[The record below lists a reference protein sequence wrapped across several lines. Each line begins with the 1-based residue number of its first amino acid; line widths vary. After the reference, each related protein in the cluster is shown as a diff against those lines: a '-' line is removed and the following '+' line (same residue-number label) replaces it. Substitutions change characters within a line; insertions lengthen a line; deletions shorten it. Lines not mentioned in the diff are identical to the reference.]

1 MRPALLGAC
10 AALRV
15 LRCCLQDF
23 WVAALWKKLM
33 DVRVL
38 GANQTTAIA
47 VTTTT
52 AMPAAGA
59 DPEADKWVLARDQS
73 CNFGEPYNGTPS
85 VLFLGKVGSAAECQ
99 AKCASQPGPNK
110 CKAFSWCGDCGKG
123 GNDEWVDTCY
133 GRLDE
138 QWALHPVHGAV
149 SGCDKT
155 LAKCVPTLPPPPPPP
170 APTPLAVRTFAHCS
184 KLKAGAVVFAVAVS
198 PCVRTEAVDLR
209 FPGATSLTTW
219 WLDAKAAADDMVRL
233 NGKNLTVS
241 VDSPL
246 PSLEGEAAQGSRAT
260 VPAGGVCAVG
270 FVQAEYSAPVAAC
283 R

>member
-1 MRPALLGAC
+1 M
-10 AALRV
+10 
-15 LRCCLQDF
+15 QDF

-33 DVRVL
+33 GVRVL
-38 GANQTTAIA
+38 GANQTT
-47 VTTTT
+47 T
-52 AMPAAGA
+52 AGA
-59 DPEADKWVLARDQS
+59 DAEATAGEDEWVLARDQS
-73 CNFGEPYNGTPS
+73 CNFGEPYNGTAS
-85 VLFLGKVGSAAECQ
+85 VLFFGKVGSAAECQ
-99 AKCASQPGPNK
+99 AKCTAHQQPGPK
-110 CKAFSWCGDCGKG
+110 RCKAFSWCGDCGKG
-123 GNDEWVDTCY
+123 GDDEWTDTCY

-155 LAKCVPTLPPPPPPP
+155 LAKCVPTQPPPPPPP

-184 KLKAGAVVFAVAVS
+184 KLKVGAVMFAVAVS

-219 WLDAKAAADDMVRL
+219 WLDATAAADDMVRL
-233 NGKNLTVS
+233 NGRNLSVS

-246 PSLEGEAAQGSRAT
+246 PSLEGEAARGSRAT

-270 FVQAEYSAPVAAC
+270 FVQAEYSAPAAAC
-283 R
+283 Q